1 VHETTPAAEISEAT
15 QQVKKTQWNPDMW
28 HTPSPEEKTEQRKKE
43 VEEALRSLGRSPRE
57 EAKNLRKKK
66 SRQRQRNFAERVE
79 RAGEETA
86 VAPVARRFHS
96 EDSGEDDRWLPVPA
110 GEPVEYLGGG
120 LEGPVGGK
128 RLSDREPGQSGTPE
142 FKGSRLVSAVY
153 ADSWQ
158 YPQQVENPY
167 GPYPSDS
174 DCDLE
179 ENPDD
184 WPRGAD

>member
-1 VHETTPAAEISEAT
+1 
-15 QQVKKTQWNPDMW
+15 M
-28 HTPSPEEKTEQRKKE
+28 
-43 VEEALRSLGRSPRE
+43 
-57 EAKNLRKKK
+57 
-66 SRQRQRNFAERVE
+66 
-79 RAGEETA
+79 
-86 VAPVARRFHS
+86 APVARRFHS

-158 YPQQVENPY
+158 YTQQVENPY

>member
-1 VHETTPAAEISEAT
+1 
-15 QQVKKTQWNPDMW
+15 MW
-28 HTPSPEEKTEQRKKE
+28 HTPSPEEKKEQRKKE

-57 EAKNLRKKK
+57 EGKNLRKKK

-86 VAPVARRFHS
+86 VAPVARRLHS

-158 YPQQVENPY
+158 YPQRVENPY
-167 GPYPSDS
+167 RPDPSDS
-174 DCDLE
+174 DWDLE

-184 WPRGAD
+184 WGAN